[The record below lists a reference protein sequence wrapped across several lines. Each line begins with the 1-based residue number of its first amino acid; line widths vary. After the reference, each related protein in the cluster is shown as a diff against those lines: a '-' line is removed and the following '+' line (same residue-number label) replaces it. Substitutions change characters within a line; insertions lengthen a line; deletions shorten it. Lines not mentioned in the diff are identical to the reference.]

1 MNRLGSNL
9 NTFTL
14 MSAGHTVKSQR
25 AAAQMWT
32 VHAIATW
39 KCVNK
44 FVYANTRRFLNK
56 YENDVKNGSESHRR
70 GLEYKPSINLT
81 LFILWESGITIPVLV
96 TDRCVRYSHHRDP
109 TTDRRGRKS
118 SSSARHFR
126 TWFRLTGRIWTIFK
140 KKLIE
145 VNWHNY
151 TKVHFNFK

>member
-56 YENDVKNGSESHRR
+56 YENVVKNGSESHRR

-81 LFILWESGITIPVLV
+81 LFILWESRFRFWWPTGACVTVITEIRQRIAVAGSLPLPHA
-96 TDRCVRYSHHRDP
+96 T
-109 TTDRRGRKS
+109 
-118 SSSARHFR
+118 SALDFVWQVASEQFFIKINRSQ
-126 TWFRLTGRIWTIFK
+126 LT
-140 KKLIE
+140 
-145 VNWHNY
+145 
-151 TKVHFNFK
+151 